1 MKLYYTDS
9 SPYAACVKAVIN
21 EHNCHHQV
29 EMMINHPFDNQ
40 QSFIEANPLA
50 KVPCL
55 IDQGEV
61 ILDSEV
67 ICDYLDAN
75 ISGGMLFEPIY
86 ADWRLKTLY
95 SLCSGLID
103 TCVGLRQEDMREQE
117 GTRSPFWVDRHQTA
131 IERTLSHVEEKLGLL
146 PQQMTILHIT
156 LYCALAYLDF
166 RHPTVNWRLNHS
178 PLKTWFELWSSQ
190 ESLKSVVFS

>member
-1 MKLYYTDS
+1 MKLFYTDS

-21 EHNCHHQV
+21 EHNCHNQV
-29 EMMINHPFDNQ
+29 EMIMTHPFDNQ
-40 QSFIEANPLA
+40 PAFVEANPLA

-55 IDQGEV
+55 IDQGEA

-75 ISGGMLFEPIY
+75 LSGGILFEPIY

-95 SLCSGLID
+95 SMCSGLID

-117 GTRSPFWVDRHQTA
+117 GTRSPFWVERYQTA
-131 IERTLSHVEEKLGLL
+131 VGRTLLQIEAKLGLF
-146 PQQMTILHIT
+146 PQHITILHIT
-156 LYCALAYLDF
+156 LYCALLYLDF
-166 RHPTVNWRLNHS
+166 RHPTLKWRQNHPQLNAWLDHWCS
-178 PLKTWFELWSSQ
+178 HD
-190 ESLKSVVFS
+190 SLKSIVYS